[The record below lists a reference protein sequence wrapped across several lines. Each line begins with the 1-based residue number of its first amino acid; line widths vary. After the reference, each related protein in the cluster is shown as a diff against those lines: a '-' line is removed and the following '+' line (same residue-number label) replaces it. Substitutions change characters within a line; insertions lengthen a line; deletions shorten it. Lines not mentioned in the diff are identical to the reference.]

1 MGKYTPRG
9 YKMDSE
15 RRKILGRL
23 RRIEGQIRGLQRMIE
38 AQAPCV
44 EVLTQVSAV
53 TAAMKKTGNAII
65 RANMARCMSE
75 SAGGNGQGMDDFQV
89 ALQRYIDLS

>member
-1 MGKYTPRG
+1 MNGEK
-9 YKMDSE
+9 
-15 RRKILGRL
+15 RKILGRL
-23 RRIEGQIRGLQRMIE
+23 RRIEGQIRGLQRMVD

-44 EVLTQVSAV
+44 DVLTQVSAV

-65 RANMARCMSE
+65 RVNMARCMAE
-75 SAGGNGQGMDDFQV
+75 SAGDNGKGMDDFQV

>member
-1 MGKYTPRG
+1 MGYIMET
-9 YKMDSE
+9 E

-23 RRIEGQIRGLQRMIE
+23 RRIEGQIRGLQRMVE
-38 AQAPCV
+38 EQAPCA

-65 RANMARCMSE
+65 RANMARCMAE
-75 SAGGNGQGMDDFQV
+75 SAGGNGKGLDDFQT
-89 ALQRYIDLS
+89 ALSRYIDLS

>member
-1 MGKYTPRG
+1 
-9 YKMDSE
+9 MDSE

-75 SAGGNGQGMDDFQV
+75 SAGGGNGQGMDDFQV

>member
-1 MGKYTPRG
+1 MRKYTPRG

-75 SAGGNGQGMDDFQV
+75 TAGGSGQGMDDFQT

>member
-1 MGKYTPRG
+1 MDKYTPMG
-9 YKMDSE
+9 YIMDSE

-65 RANMARCMSE
+65 RANLSRCMAE
-75 SAGGNGQGMDDFQV
+75 SAGGNGQGMDDFQA
-89 ALQRYIDLS
+89 ALKRYIDLS